1 MINEAFI
8 SSISSNS
15 TCEEVANF
23 FAKQFGISE
32 ESRNNL
38 IKESISG
45 EILLDIPNKDFKL
58 FGIKG
63 SPFVNIVNYIKENK
77 DKLKGKEINENLSL
91 ISDEKKI
98 ELFMKNYI
106 NYEGNLT
113 NLNLSNFLEL
123 NEETMKNY
131 GLNYGQRK
139 KLIKY
144 INYFNILKKEK
155 SEEEMSITISIE
167 SSKEEIDEFLK
178 NTLKF
183 SQNIINELEFEAST
197 LFSLGEDL
205 IDDLSDNMTTEE
217 KENLKKFII
226 QKEKM
231 KNIKTNKIK
240 ICTETPKEDI
250 ILFLKEKGQDVQ
262 DINKIDLE
270 KISGLSLEE
279 KDNLKK
285 LIDNEKQKL
294 LGKENIKIQ
303 NELKDLNNSQEKNI
317 EKIFFSKLGSATYPI
332 EIKYKYNVFF
342 ILGIF
347 DNSLN
352 NFCL

>member
-58 FGIKG
+58 FSIKG
-63 SPFVNIVNYIKENK
+63 STFVNIVNYIKENK

-123 NEETMKNY
+123 NEETMNNY

-144 INYFNILKKEK
+144 INYFNTLKKEK
-155 SEEEMSITISIE
+155 NEEEISIT
-167 SSKEEIDEFLK
+167 K
-178 NTLKF
+178 
-183 SQNIINELEFEAST
+183 
-197 LFSLGEDL
+197 
-205 IDDLSDNMTTEE
+205 
-217 KENLKKFII
+217 
-226 QKEKM
+226 
-231 KNIKTNKIK
+231 
-240 ICTETPKEDI
+240 
-250 ILFLKEKGQDVQ
+250 
-262 DINKIDLE
+262 
-270 KISGLSLEE
+270 
-279 KDNLKK
+279 
-285 LIDNEKQKL
+285 
-294 LGKENIKIQ
+294 
-303 NELKDLNNSQEKNI
+303 
-317 EKIFFSKLGSATYPI
+317 
-332 EIKYKYNVFF
+332 
-342 ILGIF
+342 
-347 DNSLN
+347 
-352 NFCL
+352 